1 MKNKFYLLIG
11 LLLAAL
17 FVNVGGVAYGA
28 SAPSALSALLVEDEG
43 EIEVV
48 QTPEGTVP
56 TGDPVPY
63 PTNARCIAGDQ
74 RKVIDR
80 EVYDS
85 EGPSG
90 IVWHFRLIVYRT
102 VCTNFTGV
110 KEVMV
115 SYWVNGVNANK
126 HCNVGTDF
134 GVDEVKLNAG
144 DVAGWNVP
152 AKTWP
157 CSNSVTSRSWI
168 FDAPNATQIFASND
182 NAIGMAAIKIRNN
195 LPDDN
200 YQVPLIRV
208 TRP

>member
-1 MKNKFYLLIG
+1 MNRKLSLTGLIAALALLITASLSFYG
-11 LLLAAL
+11 PQAASALAAD
-17 FVNVGGVAYGA
+17 
-28 SAPSALSALLVEDEG
+28 PDD

-48 QTPEGTVP
+48 QTPEGAVP
-56 TGDPVPY
+56 TGPVLPF
-63 PTNARCIAGDQ
+63 PTTGRCVNGDQ
-74 RKVIDR
+74 RRVIDR
-80 EVYDS
+80 ELFDS

-102 VCTNFTGV
+102 VCTNFTRV
-110 KEVMV
+110 NEVMV

-134 GVDEVKLNAG
+134 GVDNVKLNAG

-157 CSNSVTSRSWI
+157 CNNGVTSRSWI
-168 FDAPNATQIFASND
+168 FDAPNATQILGGND
-182 NAIGMAAIKIRNN
+182 NEIGMAAIKIRNN

-200 YQVPLIRV
+200 YQVPIIRI